1 MKLAGF
7 VGTGVGKLGASV
19 FTVRKGQQVVRQYQP
34 VVGNPNTEEQ
44 VQVRSLFSLLA
55 KNAKLL
61 AGSFGFTVS
70 GLETQRNA
78 FIKRNYGVSAM
89 RPQEGETAA
98 LIDYSRVVLSDGL
111 EDAGAAVVSTTDLI
125 ATFTVPGNDRVRG
138 AVIVTNP
145 RGEAPHVMTFDQE
158 LQLGRAE
165 VDFTSLSEYLDGD
178 RVQLTI
184 AWYGVKFS
192 DENARASYDNLN
204 SIAMRSANVAFV
216 RMLSQGSAVTTRT
229 KTWVP
234 QGA

>member
-19 FTVRKGQQVVRQYQP
+19 FTVRKGQQVIRQYQP
-34 VVGNPNTEEQ
+34 VVSNPNTEEQ
-44 VQVRSLFSLLA
+44 VRVRSLFSLLS

-89 RPQEGETAA
+89 RPQEGDMAA

-111 EDAGAAVVSTTDLI
+111 EDGGTARVSTTDLI
-125 ATFTVPGNDRVRG
+125 ATITVPDNDRVRG

-145 RGEAPHVMTFDQE
+145 RGEAPHVMTFDQQLE
-158 LQLGRAE
+158 LGSAE
-165 VDFTSLSEYLDGD
+165 VDFSVLSSYLDGE
-178 RVQLTI
+178 RVQLTV

-192 DENARASYDNLN
+192 DEGVRATYDNLN
-204 SIAMRSANVAFV
+204 SVATRSANLTFM